1 MGARG
6 ETMSAGSLNVSDQL
20 HRGIERGLEAY
31 FATDTIAQL
40 LDAVD
45 FEALLTGEQLDEPI
59 EYEKMGE
66 LIGQMVGR
74 LAVRNSVGRFTPGQ
88 FVEQFVGYTVGGAVG
103 KHAGKVLT
111 QSQLERVARD
121 VVRDV
126 RRGSLDEF
134 TADRPGRSTHRHGDV
149 EPVRVEIESDDEAG
163 TDGENAADN
172 DEDDRRHEG
181 ADPDTD

>member
-1 MGARG
+1 MAP
-6 ETMSAGSLNVSDQL
+6 GSIDVSDGL
-20 HRGIERGLEAY
+20 DRGIERGLEAY

-45 FEALLTGEQLDEPI
+45 FEALLTGETLDGPV

-66 LIGQMVGR
+66 LLGQMVGR

-88 FVEQFVGYTVGGAVG
+88 FVEQYVGYAVGGAVG
-103 KHAGKVLT
+103 RHAGKILT

-126 RRGSLDEF
+126 RQGSLDEF
-134 TADRPGRSTHRHGDV
+134 AGDLPGQSSGHHGDV
-149 EPVRVEIESDDEAG
+149 EPIQVEIGSDDTEEFVDE
-163 TDGENAADN
+163 TDADN
-172 DEDDRRHEG
+172 DD
-181 ADPDTD
+181 ADWHQDETDPR